1 MLRFVADETLHEYR
15 DVTPLEWGQRFHDR
29 DWVSKPVMQLLA

>member
-1 MLRFVADETLHEYR
+1 MHEYR

-29 DWVSKPVMQLLA
+29 GFVDEEAMKMIEEALREA